1 MPEGHRLP
9 EGQEAAAGTVPK
21 FAQKLLGRFVFLFFL
36 SFSFRLWAPGA
47 SSNFWPNPLFCRCLA
62 LSWIFFSI
70 LAFGVFVCF
79 CPRVFRGFW
88 LPRPRRHLGR
98 TLHFAGVLLHWD
110 FFFEF
115 PFLAFAAFFAAVF
128 DAALRSKIKIAR
140 ITFQHLDFALI
151 PDPR

>member
-1 MPEGHRLP
+1 MP

-21 FAQKLLGRFVFLFFL
+21 FVKKLLGRFVFLFFL
-36 SFSFRLWAPGA
+36 FFSFRLWAPGA

-62 LSWIFFSI
+62 LFGIFCSI
-70 LAFGVFVCF
+70 LALGVFVCF

-98 TLHFAGVLLHWD
+98 ILYFAGVLLHWD
-110 FFFEF
+110 FFLNS
-115 PFLAFAAFFAAVF
+115 PFWAFAAFFAAVF
-128 DAALRSKIKIAR
+128 DAALCSKIKIAR
-140 ITFQHLDFALI
+140 ITSQHLDFASM